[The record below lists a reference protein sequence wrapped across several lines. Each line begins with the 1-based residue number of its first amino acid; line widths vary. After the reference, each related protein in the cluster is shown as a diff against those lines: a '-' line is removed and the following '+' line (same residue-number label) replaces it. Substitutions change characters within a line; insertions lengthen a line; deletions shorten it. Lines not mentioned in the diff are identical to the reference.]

1 MSVDGKI
8 SIVTGHLFSMVIRA
22 DFLRFFLDSGLMD
35 KMTGTKVDICMYVC
49 MYVCFLLFIVGAINL
64 AL

>member
-35 KMTGTKVDICMYVC
+35 KTTGTKVDIC

>member
-1 MSVDGKI
+1 
-8 SIVTGHLFSMVIRA
+8 MVIRA

-49 MYVCFLLFIVGAINL
+49 FLLFIVGAINL